1 MHCQSAFFFVRLF
14 ISMEGFG
21 RMQESLRALLEL
33 QKTDQDLHELEQYK
47 VEIPNQLETMRSVQ
61 DEAVSRLTEQ
71 ETKVEELDRD
81 RRQREGELQ
90 TAQEQVKKYQG
101 QLYSV
106 KTNKEYDALQAEI
119 QAQKIL
125 IGELE
130 DAILQLITEAE
141 AAVETLQVMR
151 GETESLVAR
160 FNEESGALE
169 SRLSAVDE
177 DVAVKLDERKRMA
190 MRVEN
195 RVLSVYNRI
204 RRNLRGM
211 TVVPV
216 KKGACSGCFNIIPL
230 QIVLQIR
237 QGHRLVSCESCGRI
251 LIIEEGMEY

>member
-1 MHCQSAFFFVRLF
+1 
-14 ISMEGFG
+14 MEGQG

-47 VEIPNQLETMRSVQ
+47 VDIPSQLETMSTAQ
-61 DEAVSRLTEQ
+61 AEAETGLADQ
-71 ETKVEELDRD
+71 EAKVEDIEKD
-81 RRQREGELQ
+81 RRQHERELQ

-106 KTNKEYDALQAEI
+106 KTNKEYDALQTEI
-119 QAQKIL
+119 LAQKTL
-125 IGELE
+125 ISELE
-130 DAILQLITEAE
+130 DAILQLISEAE
-141 AAVETLQVMR
+141 AESETLETMR
-151 GETESLVAR
+151 GETRSLIER
-160 FNEESGALE
+160 FDEERAALE

-177 DVAVKLDERKRMA
+177 DVAVKMDERKRMS

-195 RVLSVYNRI
+195 RILKVYDRI

-216 KKGACSGCFNIIPL
+216 KKGACSGCFHVIPL
-230 QIVLQIR
+230 QVMLQIR

-251 LIIEEGMEY
+251 LVTEEGLEY

>member
-1 MHCQSAFFFVRLF
+1 
-14 ISMEGFG
+14 MEGFG

-47 VEIPNQLETMRSVQ
+47 VDIPNQLETMKSAQ
-61 DEAVSRLTEQ
+61 AEAESRLTEQ

-81 RRQREGELQ
+81 RRQRELELQ

-101 QLYSV
+101 QLFSV

-141 AAVETLQVMR
+141 AAVEALEAMR
-151 GETESLVAR
+151 GETDSLVAR
-160 FNEESGALE
+160 FSEESGALE

-177 DVAVKLDERKRMA
+177 DVAVKMDERKRMA

-195 RVLSVYNRI
+195 RVLGVYNRI
-204 RRNLRGM
+204 RRNLRDM
-211 TVVPV
+211 TVVPI

-237 QGHRLVSCESCGRI
+237 QGQRLISCESCGRI